1 MCSAMYLP
9 SSPTAEKPWLSI
21 DYPISHIN
29 VGHAVEGKLAASRH
43 CSLNIEMP
51 FSWVPKL
58 VIPRDMLDMR
68 VPKGA
73 KKIIYRHSEHELFA
87 LFGETSK
94 FDGCIERLSI
104 FQDEA
109 HQIKCEVRYSTKQN
123 CTPRHASPVLC
134 DHWHACTTRYANP

>member
-1 MCSAMYLP
+1 
-9 SSPTAEKPWLSI
+9 
-21 DYPISHIN
+21 
-29 VGHAVEGKLAASRH
+29 
-43 CSLNIEMP
+43 MP

-58 VIPRDMLDMR
+58 VVPRDMLDMR

-73 KKIIYRHSEHELFA
+73 KKIIYRHSEHEVFA

-109 HQIKCEVRYSTKQN
+109 HQIKCEVWRSS
-123 CTPRHASPVLC
+123 ASIFGNELRFISCVLEMHQC
-134 DHWHACTTRYANP
+134 MP